1 MRIKKALLVTCDIPP
16 YFFQHAYIGSDK
28 YEEAKRDVRKALEK
42 LNEIHQQKFNKE
54 LMINYQEYLVPYSSV
69 NDKILQYFVESGGE
83 EWDNDTYAILIDELN

>member
-1 MRIKKALLVTCDIPP
+1 M
-16 YFFQHAYIGSDK
+16 SDK
-28 YEEAKRDVRKALEK
+28 DIIKNLYLDLCEANINRDLEK